1 MRSVRNALQAE
12 PLDLLATVSSMVQVF
27 DTTWPRPN
35 PGPQVGLSNLLDSFI
50 EVERPETTALLR
62 ALAQL
67 LPDEMARRRI
77 NAELQ
82 NRRHPLPTWL
92 EQLAQVE
99 VFGTRLIQHV
109 LDDGDNFLIGLAGP
123 GGFDLTIVAYV
134 DHNMGTIV
142 KDCFVVPEPLDD
154 VESRYQALMH
164 AEPHMTH
171 SPVDAAD
178 ARARIEPAIA
188 EARGMLAPIETE
200 HWPACKPLLEWAL
213 RLMPY
218 GGAGYERPRWTQE
231 ERAALSQRF
240 WASSWGRSLTTGE
253 VHRLLDIIL
262 EFSCDHSWRRDPLR
276 WSPVTVEVF
285 WDVVDLPDPTGVVT
299 LALGELLD
307 AWIRFS
313 HHERAIPADL
323 TEQTVAAISR
333 WAPVSPLLSG
343 DMPWPA
349 DLDDDYALK
358 IGSWAE
364 RSIVE
369 AIGSVEVLAQMSL
382 EPLAREEFSW
392 EGIDEAIR
400 PRVSS
405 VLALLDQGLSQLP
418 NPEYVTAGRRL
429 LARVAAGEAKVFSHP
444 RQKDEIS
451 AGTIGWLVAKANH
464 LIPYGAMSSQDFMAL
479 FGLKTPSSQRAEV
492 FLAAAGVHR
501 DWGSGGL
508 GSADYLVSDRRRAL
522 REYGERHGL
531 LV

>member
-1 MRSVRNALQAE
+1 MRSVRNALQGE

-27 DTTWPRPN
+27 DTTWPRPKT
-35 PGPQVGLSNLLDSFI
+35 GPQVGLSNLLDSFI
-50 EVERPETTALLR
+50 EVERPETTALLH

-77 NAELQ
+77 TAELK

-92 EQLAQVE
+92 EQLGQVE
-99 VFGTRLIQHV
+99 VFGARLIQHV
-109 LDDGDNFLIGLAGP
+109 LDDGDNFLIGLTGP

-154 VESRYQALMH
+154 VERRYRALMH
-164 AEPHMTH
+164 AEPHVRH
-171 SPVDAAD
+171 SPVDTAD

-240 WASSWGRSLTTGE
+240 WSSRWGRSLGTGE
-253 VHRLLDIIL
+253 VQRLLDIIL

-299 LALGELLD
+299 LTLGELLD

-323 TEQTVAAISR
+323 TEQTTAAISR
-333 WAPVSPLLSG
+333 WAPASPF
-343 DMPWPA
+343 
-349 DLDDDYALK
+349 DDNLNLE
-358 IGSWAE
+358 SWAE
-364 RSIVE
+364 RSIAE
-369 AIGSVEVLAQMSL
+369 AIGSVDALAYMSL
-382 EPLAREEFSW
+382 EPLPLEEFRW
-392 EGIDEAIR
+392 EGIDDVIR

-429 LARVAAGEAKVFSHP
+429 LARVAAGDAKVFSHP

-451 AGTIGWLVAKANH
+451 AGTIGWLVAKANR
-464 LIPYGAMSSQDFMAL
+464 LIPYGAMSSQHFMAL

-508 GSADYLVSDRRRAL
+508 GSADYLVSERRRAL
-522 REYGERHGL
+522 REYGERNGL
-531 LV
+531 LP